1 MFEGDIK
8 LNSDD
13 VQRINDNTW
22 NRRDAADENI
32 RMRGDAT
39 VIESAKWPTIS
50 IPYEYGA
57 SMGMS
62 KIIR

>member
-1 MFEGDIK
+1 M
-8 LNSDD
+8 
-13 VQRINDNTW
+13 QRMNDNTR

-32 RMRGDAT
+32 RMRRDAT

-50 IPYEYGA
+50 IPYEHGA

-62 KIIR
+62 IFCKRKIIR